1 MPYLTNDDL
10 PKKVKDHLPTHAQ
23 DIYRA
28 AFNHAWEQYKST
40 KNRRD
45 PSESQEQVAHKVAWA
60 AVEKK
65 YRKGSNGNWEAI

>member
-1 MPYLTNDDL
+1 MRRIFIELLLIMHGNNTN
-10 PKKVKDHLPTHAQ
+10 Q
-23 DIYRA
+23 
-28 AFNHAWEQYKST
+28 Q